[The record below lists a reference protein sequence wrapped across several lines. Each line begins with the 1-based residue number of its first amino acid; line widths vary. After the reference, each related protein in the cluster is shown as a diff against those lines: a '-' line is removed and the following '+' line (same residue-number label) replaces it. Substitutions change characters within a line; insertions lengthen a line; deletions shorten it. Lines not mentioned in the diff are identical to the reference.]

1 MERLAQF
8 EQHPI
13 GDIDHVV
20 DWTQTRGFEVTTEPV
35 GAWAHLHVL
44 QRAQRVVRTELRGRA
59 DETERIVGGRGGGE
73 PGGRLYRQR
82 LQRQVQGSGHITGN
96 PTQTE
101 AIAAVWRDGNLEY
114 CVRSA
119 E

>member
-1 MERLAQF
+1 MERLSQF
-8 EQHPI
+8 EQYPVR
-13 GDIDHVV
+13 DIDHIVN
-20 DWTQTRGFEVTTEPV
+20 WTQTRGFEVTTQPIR
-35 GAWAHLHVL
+35 AWAHLHVL

-59 DETERIVGGRGGGE
+59 DETERIVSGRRGGE
-73 PGGRLYRQR
+73 PGGRLHRQR
-82 LQRQVQGSGHITGN
+82 LQRQVEGSGHITGN

-101 AIAAVWRDGNLEY
+101 AIAAVRRDGNLEY